1 MAMDLTR
8 DVGASDK
15 LKVPVNRED
24 DSGVG
29 RSLSMD
35 VNEYLGMDFIILMDS

>member
-1 MAMDLTR
+1 MAIDLTR
-8 DVGASDK
+8 DVGTSDK

-35 VNEYLGMDFIILMDS
+35 ANEYRGMDLIILMDS